1 MPNKLKTLLLGGLMA
16 MSLAFS
22 AGSMAGDALQRV
34 IDFNTLK
41 VGMSASQ
48 PPMNMVSREG
58 KLMGFDVDLAKAMA
72 TAMQVRLEIKA
83 MPFGDLMSAL
93 ENDEVD
99 MVISGMAIT
108 PQRSEMASFIGPYM
122 MSGKSILTKNSV
134 LSKVNQAE
142 QFNRSELKLAALRGS
157 TSASFITKV
166 APEAQLILV
175 EDYDE
180 AVAMVINDK
189 IDGLVADMPICILSV
204 LRHPDA
210 GLTTL
215 EKPLTVEP
223 LGIAVS
229 KDDQQFLNL
238 VQNYLDAY
246 GKVGVLSKL
255 RQKWL
260 EDKGW
265 IAALP

>member
-1 MPNKLKTLLLGGLMA
+1 MPNLVKRILLPGLMA
-16 MSLAFS
+16 LTMALSGVAQ
-22 AGSMAGDALQRV
+22 AGDALQRV
-34 IDFNTLK
+34 IDFNVLK
-41 VGMSASQ
+41 VGMSTSQ

-58 KLMGFDVDLAKAMA
+58 KLMGMDVDLARAMA
-72 TAMQVRLEIKA
+72 AAMQVKLEIKA
-83 MPFGDLMSAL
+83 MPFGDLMTAL

-108 PQRSEMASFIGPYM
+108 PERTEVASFVGPYM

-134 LSKVNQAE
+134 LSKVSNADE
-142 QFNRSELKLAALRGS
+142 FNRSNLKLTALRNS
-157 TSASFITKV
+157 TSASFVREV
-166 APEAQLILV
+166 APEAQLIEV

-189 IDGLVADMPICILSV
+189 ADGLVADMPICVLSV
-204 LRHPDA
+204 LRYPDA

-215 EKPLTVEP
+215 EQPLTVEP

-229 KDDQQFLNL
+229 KDDAQFLNL

-246 GKVGVLSKL
+246 GKLGVLTKL
-255 RQKWL
+255 RKKWL